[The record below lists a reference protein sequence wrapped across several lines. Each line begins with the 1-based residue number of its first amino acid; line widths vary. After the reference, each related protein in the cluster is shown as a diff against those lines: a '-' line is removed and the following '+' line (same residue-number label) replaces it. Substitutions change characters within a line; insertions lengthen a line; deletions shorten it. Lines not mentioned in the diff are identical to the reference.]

1 VNFPLSSHSSYKE
14 ALFMGSKKLQVW
26 LPVLFALVMI
36 VGMMIGFKLREKT
49 SQLFSLRGK
58 DEVEEV
64 LDLVQSR
71 YVDNISSDSLKNSVI
86 DEILSKLDPHSVY
99 IPPEELNYANEDLE
113 GNFKGIGVE
122 FQQFNDTV
130 NVINVLKDGPADKA
144 GVKVGDMIIKVN
156 DTVNLVK
163 KDADQIRKAL
173 RGPGGSK
180 VVVTVLRGNQ
190 QKKLEIS
197 RGTIPLPSLDAA
209 YMIAPKT
216 GFIHLNKFSE
226 TTYEEFMSSLEKLQK
241 QGMEKLILDIRGNGG
256 GLLNEAVQ
264 IADEFLDDDKLIV
277 YTKGTHVTKQEYN
290 AKREGLFEKGKLVLL
305 IDETSASASEVLAGA
320 LQDWDRATIIGRR
333 SFGKGLVQE
342 QYQLSDGAALRL
354 TVARYYSP
362 LGRNIQKPYTGGRKK
377 YYEDFYNRYNS
388 GELVHGDTAVPVG
401 KPFKTPGGR
410 TVYGG
415 GGITPDIFV
424 GVDSGKLD
432 KNIASLYTKNTLQN
446 FIYRYYVSN
455 INTFSKFKDP
465 EGYYSQFSFGE
476 NEWKQLNSF
485 AMKDSINL
493 QNVPQKDKMETLE
506 RMKTMMARQIWRYE
520 GFYEVN
526 NQTDKAVKKALEV
539 LK

>member
-1 VNFPLSSHSSYKE
+1 
-14 ALFMGSKKLQVW
+14 MGSKKLQVW

-58 DEVEEV
+58 DEVQEV

-71 YVDNISSDSLKNSVI
+71 YVDNIGQDSLKNSVI
-86 DEILSKLDPHSVY
+86 EEILSKLDPHSVY
-99 IPPEELNYANEDLE
+99 IPADELNYANEDLE

-122 FQQFNDTV
+122 FQLFNDTV
-130 NVINVLKDGPADKA
+130 NVINVLKDGPAEKA
-144 GVKVGDMIIKVN
+144 GVKVGDMIITVN

-163 KDADQIRKAL
+163 KDAEFIRKAL

-180 VVVTVLRGNQ
+180 VEVTVLRGTR
-190 QKKLEIS
+190 QKKLAIS
-197 RGTIPLPSLDAA
+197 RGTIPLPSLDAE

-226 TTYEEFMSSLEKLQK
+226 TTYEEFMAALERLQK
-241 QGMEKLILDIRGNGG
+241 QGMDKLILDIRGNGG

-264 IADEFLDDDKLIV
+264 VADEFLDDDKLIV
-277 YTKGTHVTKQEYN
+277 YTQGTHVNKLEYK

-305 IDETSASASEVLAGA
+305 TDETSASASEVLAGA

-333 SFGKGLVQE
+333 TFGKGLVQE

-362 LGRNIQKPYTGGRKK
+362 LGRNIQKPYAGGRKK
-377 YYEDFYNRYNS
+377 YYEDFYNRYNT
-388 GELVHGDTAVPVG
+388 GELVHGDTAAPGG
-401 KPFKTPGGR
+401 KAFKTPGGR

-424 GVDSGKLD
+424 GADSGKLD
-432 KNIASLYTKNTLQN
+432 KNIASLYSKGTLQN
-446 FIYRYYVSN
+446 FIYRYYVN
-455 INTFSKFKDP
+455 NPTVFNKFKDP
-465 EGYYSQFSFGE
+465 VTFSTQFHFGDA
-476 NEWKQLNSF
+476 EWNLLNSF
-485 AMKDSINL
+485 AAKDSISL
-493 QNVPQKDKMETLE
+493 ATVPAKDKAETLE

-526 NQTDKAVKKALEV
+526 NQTDKVIKKALEV

>member
-1 VNFPLSSHSSYKE
+1 
-14 ALFMGSKKLQVW
+14 MGSKKLQVW

-36 VGMMIGFKLREKT
+36 VGMAIGFKLREKT
-49 SQLFSLRGK
+49 SMLFSLKGK
-58 DEVEEV
+58 DEVQEV
-64 LDLVQSR
+64 LDLVKSR
-71 YVDNISSDSLKNSVI
+71 YVDNVSADSIKNAAI

-99 IPPEELNYANEDLE
+99 IPSEQVNYVNEDLE

-130 NVINVLKDGPADKA
+130 NVINVIKDGPADKA
-144 GVKVGDMIIKVN
+144 GVLVGDMIIKVN
-156 DTVNLVK
+156 DTASLVK
-163 KDADQIRKAL
+163 KDADQIRKLL
-173 RGPGGSK
+173 RGPADSK
-180 VVVTVLRGNQ
+180 VVVTVLRNNE
-190 QKKLEIS
+190 QKKLTIS
-197 RGTIPLPSLDAA
+197 RGTIALPSVDAV
-209 YMIAPKT
+209 YMIEPKV

-226 TTYEEFMSSLEKLQK
+226 TTYAEFMSSLEKLQK

-264 IADEFLDDDKLIV
+264 IADEFLDDEKLIV
-277 YTKGTHVTKQEYN
+277 YTQGVHVPKFEYR

-305 IDETSASASEVLAGA
+305 VDETSASASEVLAGA

-333 SFGKGLVQE
+333 TFGKGLVQE

-362 LGRNIQKPYTGGRKK
+362 LGRNIQKPYTGGKKK
-377 YYEDFYNRYNS
+377 YYEDFYKRYSN
-388 GELVHGDTAVPVG
+388 GELIYGDTSAPVG
-401 KPFKTPGGR
+401 KAFKTPGGR

-415 GGITPDIFV
+415 GGITPDVFV

-432 KNIASLYTKNTLQN
+432 KNISLLYAKGTLQN

-455 INTFSKFKDP
+455 LSTLSKFKDP
-465 EGYYSQFSFGE
+465 GSFSSQFTFGD
-476 NEWKQLNSF
+476 NEWKQLNAF
-485 AMKDSINL
+485 ASKDTINL
-493 QNVPQKDKMETLE
+493 QTVPAKEKAETLE

-526 NQTDKAVKKALEV
+526 NATDKAIKKALEI

>member
-1 VNFPLSSHSSYKE
+1 
-14 ALFMGSKKLQVW
+14 MGSKKLQVW

-49 SQLFSLRGK
+49 SRLFSLKGK
-58 DEVEEV
+58 DEIEEV
-64 LDLVQSR
+64 LDLVQTR
-71 YVDNISSDSLKNSVI
+71 YVDNVSADSLKNSVI
-86 DEILSKLDPHSVY
+86 DEILSKLDPHTVY
-99 IPPEELNYANEDLE
+99 IPAEELNYANEDLE

-130 NVINVLKDGPADKA
+130 NVINVLKNGPAEKA

-156 DTVNLVK
+156 DSISLVK
-163 KDADQIRKAL
+163 KDAEQVRKAL
-173 RGPGGSK
+173 RGPEGSQ
-180 VVVTVLRGNQ
+180 VVITVLRAGQPRN
-190 QKKLEIS
+190 LTIS

-209 YMIAPKT
+209 YLIAPKT
-216 GFIHLNKFSE
+216 GFIHLSKFSE
-226 TTYEEFMSSLEKLQK
+226 TTYEEFMSALESLQK
-241 QGMEKLILDIRGNGG
+241 QGIDKLILDIRGNGG

-277 YTKGTHVTKQEYN
+277 YTQGTHVNKMEFK

-362 LGRNIQKPYTGGRKK
+362 LGRNIQKPYAGGRKK

-388 GELVHGDTAVPVG
+388 GELLRGDTSIPAG
-401 KPFKTPGGR
+401 KAYKTPAGR

-415 GGITPDIFV
+415 GGITPDVFV

-432 KNIASLYTKNTLQN
+432 KNISALYTKNTLQN

-455 INTFSKFKDP
+455 MGTFNKFRDP
-465 EGYYSQFSFGE
+465 AAYYSNFRFGE
-476 NEWKQLNSF
+476 NEWRQLTNF
-485 AMKDSINL
+485 AARDSIRL
-493 QNVPQKDKMETLE
+493 QDVPANDKAETLE